1 METAAR
7 LEELRKIIRHH
18 EYCYFVLAVSEI
30 SDREFDELMSELK
43 SLEQQHPHLI
53 TPDSPTQ
60 RVGEAVTSF
69 TTVRHRVPMMSI
81 ENSYSTGDIIDW
93 LNRLEKAA
101 GTIIFPVVAELK
113 IDGVSGSFAYTDG
126 RLQSSATRGNGI
138 EGDIITENARTI
150 KSLPLAIT
158 SVLDMDV
165 RGEIYTP
172 RSILETLNQQR
183 ITNGDEPF
191 KNCRNLTAG
200 TIKSLDPAVAAQRGL
215 QVMVYGIAQA
225 AELDFKYHS
234 EVLEFLADQGFK
246 LNQAWKRCSSYAE
259 ITDFIE
265 HIAASRN
272 DFDFDIDGIVIKVDS
287 LLLQAELGSTNKAPR
302 WAIAYKY
309 PQERANSRLL
319 RVEWQTGRSQ
329 LTPVAHIEPVE
340 LGGTTVSRASL
351 HNIDQIRDKDIRIG
365 DLVTVEKAGY
375 IIPYIVAPVTEQRNG
390 SEQPV
395 EPPVQCPDCQQ
406 PLTITRDE
414 SAATQIRCN
423 NPACQGV
430 LARRIIHF
438 ITQLEIENFGPQ
450 LVEQLIEKEQVQGV
464 EDILNLSRLQLAALE
479 RMGEKSA
486 DKIVAGIE
494 LAAQQSLAKLI
505 SSLGINNVGVVVSEQ
520 IAKKLISSLGMDNI
534 NMVTSEQ
541 IAAWNKQSFV
551 DFLEATEED
560 LVKIDGIKGK
570 VAGSIMEFLAS
581 PGNHQLINALKV
593 WWKGPS
599 REQLAQMNAGN
610 QFTGKT
616 FVVTGEATMPRRLI
630 EEQIK
635 KHGGNVKSSVSAKTD
650 YLLIGS
656 QENDSFVSNKK
667 NRALELKIPIID
679 EFELAQLLEIKIE
692 DGKFSS

>member
-1 METAAR
+1 MEAAAK
-7 LEELRKIIRHH
+7 LEKLRKSIRHH
-18 EYCYFVLAVSEI
+18 EYCYFVLAEPEI
-30 SDREFDELMSELK
+30 TDHEFDELMSELK
-43 SLEQQHPHLI
+43 SLEQEYPHLI

-69 TTVRHRVPMMSI
+69 VTVKHRIPMMSI
-81 ENSYSTGDIIDW
+81 ENSYSAGDIIDW

-101 GTIIFPVVAELK
+101 GTGIFPVVAELK
-113 IDGVSGSFAYTDG
+113 IDGVSGSFAYDSG
-126 RLQSSATRGNGI
+126 RLQSSATRGNGV

-150 KSLPLAIT
+150 KSLPLTIA
-158 SVLDMDV
+158 SDLDMDI

-172 RSILETLNQQR
+172 KLMLVSLNQQR
-183 ITNGDEPF
+183 IAEGNEPF

-200 TIKSLDPAVAAQRGL
+200 TIKSLDPAVPAQRGL

-225 AELDFKYHS
+225 TELGFKYHS
-234 EVLEFLADQGFK
+234 EVLEFLAGQGFK
-246 LNQAWKRCSSYAE
+246 LNQAWKRCNSCAE
-259 ITDFIE
+259 ITAFIE
-265 HIAASRN
+265 RIAASRD
-272 DFDFDIDGIVIKVDS
+272 DFDFDIDGIVIKVDN

-309 PQERANSRLL
+309 PQERASSRLL

-375 IIPYIVAPVTEQRNG
+375 IIPYIVAPLVEKRDG

-406 PLTITRDE
+406 QLKIIRDE
-414 SAATQIRCN
+414 NAATQISCE

-450 LVEQLIEKEQVQGV
+450 LVDQLIDKEQVQNV
-464 EDILNLSRLQLAALE
+464 EDILNLNRLQLAALE
-479 RMGEKSA
+479 RMGDKSA
-486 DKIVAGIE
+486 DRIVAGIDM
-494 LAAQQSLAKLI
+494 ASQQTLAKLI
-505 SSLGINNVGVVVSEQ
+505 SALGINNVGVVVSEK
-520 IAKKLISSLGMDNI
+520 IA
-534 NMVTSEQ
+534 T
-541 IAAWNKQSFV
+541 WYKQSFV
-551 DFLEATEED
+551 SFLEATEED
-560 LVKIDGIKGK
+560 LVKIAGIKGK
-570 VAGSIMEFLAS
+570 VAKSITEFLENSA
-581 PGNHQLINALKV
+581 NRQLIDTIKT

-599 REQLAQMNAGN
+599 SEQLALMSAGN
-610 QFTGKT
+610 QLTGKT
-616 FVVTGEATMPRRLI
+616 FVVTGEATMPRRQI

-656 QENDSFVSNKK
+656 RENESFVSNKK

-679 EFELAQLLEIKIE
+679 EFELANLLEIKIE